1 MVEKDPVSAWLLQ
14 APDDQEVMFRFSAG
28 AVKTI
33 GRAPRADFILDKPLV
48 SRLHCRIEAHPDTL
62 EVVDLSSTNGTFVN
76 EQRVSRAPLA
86 VGDRLR
92 LGRVELIVARP
103 D

>member
-1 MVEKDPVSAWLLQ
+1 VVEENVVSAWLLRE
-14 APDDQEVMFRFSAG
+14 PDDDGVTFRVSAG
-28 AVKTI
+28 TVKTI

-48 SRLHCRIEAHPDTL
+48 SRLHCRIEAHQDAL

-76 EQRVSRAPLA
+76 EQRITRAPLT

-92 LGRVELIVARP
+92 LGRAELIVARP